1 MHVHD
6 GMHTRAARKSKGAVR
21 VEERKSEGAV
31 SADALK
37 TVERLAS
44 QPLHQR
50 AATGKGEHEA
60 NEPHEQAAKQPHEQ
74 PNAQTASVHQPP
86 PSEAQPKNAIA
97 ARKAE
102 AGAAGGTE
110 MSHSARALAAEA
122 AAVAK
127 AAASNKAA
135 ASASLAA
142 KAEKAAALVESN
154 TNPMDELSQAI
165 KAEKLYK
172 EIGDGK
178 EKPADK
184 KRSDRRTT
192 RESRAPTV
200 GARAL
205 GAVGAPKSAGAAD
218 KRSAS
223 EKATTRRHKE
233 IDPLSTIDKALAE
246 ARQAHK
252 LKVHAE
258 EEKKRTEERVAAA
271 RNLLRERARAK
282 LNKELH
288 INHLK
293 SSAKEKDGET
303 RRVTSSSTG
312 QATGQ
317 AAVGKHVKP
326 LAKEVKREELASAK
340 ELDPLALIDKA
351 IVEEKE
357 HRHEER
363 GGGQEHGAVASKA
376 AVKAGGDAEAQR
388 LKELFGKAATKVGA
402 LEDKV
407 SEFLVNISCLVSSR
421 FGQSSGMV

>member
-1 MHVHD
+1 
-6 GMHTRAARKSKGAVR
+6 MHTRASRKSDGAAR
-21 VEERKSEGAV
+21 AEERKSEGAV

-50 AATGKGEHEA
+50 GAAGKSEQEES
-60 NEPHEQAAKQPHEQ
+60 EPHEQPHEQ
-74 PNAQTASVHQPP
+74 PNAQSASVHQPP

-97 ARKAE
+97 ARKEE

-184 KRSDRRTT
+184 KKSQRSRT
-192 RESRAPTV
+192 RESRGIRAH
-200 GARAL
+200 AL
-205 GAVGAPKSAGAAD
+205 GVVGAPKSAGAAD

-223 EKATTRRHKE
+223 EKATTGRHKE
-233 IDPLSTIDKALAE
+233 IDPLSTIDKALAA

-252 LKVHAE
+252 LKVD
-258 EEKKRTEERVAAA
+258 EEKEKKQAEERVAAA
-271 RNLLRERARAK
+271 RKLLRERARAK

-293 SSAKEKDGET
+293 SSAKEKDGKT
-303 RRVTSSSTG
+303 RRETSSSTG

-317 AAVGKHVKP
+317 AVNAKHVKP
-326 LAKEVKREELASAK
+326 LAKEVKRQELASAK

-357 HRHEER
+357 HRHEEK
-363 GGGQEHGAVASKA
+363 GGEQEHGGAAASKA
-376 AVKAGGDAEAQR
+376 AVKAGGDAEAER

-407 SEFLVNISCLVSSR
+407 SECLLNISCVS
-421 FGQSSGMV
+421 

>member
-1 MHVHD
+1 M
-6 GMHTRAARKSKGAVR
+6 
-21 VEERKSEGAV
+21 
-31 SADALK
+31 
-37 TVERLAS
+37 
-44 QPLHQR
+44 
-50 AATGKGEHEA
+50 
-60 NEPHEQAAKQPHEQ
+60 
-74 PNAQTASVHQPP
+74 
-86 PSEAQPKNAIA
+86 
-97 ARKAE
+97 
-102 AGAAGGTE
+102 
-110 MSHSARALAAEA
+110 
-122 AAVAK
+122 
-127 AAASNKAA
+127 
-135 ASASLAA
+135 AA

-184 KRSDRRTT
+184 KRSERTTT
-192 RESRAPTV
+192 RESRGV

-205 GAVGAPKSAGAAD
+205 GVVGAPKSAGAAD

-223 EKATTRRHKE
+223 EKATTERHKE
-233 IDPLSTIDKALAE
+233 IDPLSTIDKALAA

-252 LKVHAE
+252 LKVDAE
-258 EEKKRTEERVAAA
+258 EQKKRAEERVAAA
-271 RNLLRERARAK
+271 RSLLRERARAK

-303 RRVTSSSTG
+303 RRDSSSSTG
-312 QATGQ
+312 QAT
-317 AAVGKHVKP
+317 VGKHGKP

-357 HRHEER
+357 HRHEEK
-363 GGGQEHGAVASKA
+363 GGEQEPGGAAASKA

-407 SEFLVNISCLVSSR
+407 SEFLVNISRRVSCR
-421 FGQSSGMV
+421 FSQSSGMV

>member
-1 MHVHD
+1 
-6 GMHTRAARKSKGAVR
+6 MHTRAARKSKGAVR
-21 VEERKSEGAV
+21 AEERKSEGAV

-50 AATGKGEHEA
+50 AATGKSEQEG

-142 KAEKAAALVESN
+142 KAKKAAALVESN

-184 KRSDRRTT
+184 KRSERTTT
-192 RESRAPTV
+192 RESRGV

-205 GAVGAPKSAGAAD
+205 GVVGAPKSAGAAD

-223 EKATTRRHKE
+223 EKATTGRHKE
-233 IDPLSTIDKALAE
+233 IDPLSTIDKALAA

-252 LKVHAE
+252 LKVDAE
-258 EEKKRTEERVAAA
+258 EQKKRAEERVAAA
-271 RNLLRERARAK
+271 RSLLRERARAK

-293 SSAKEKDGET
+293 SSAKEKEGET
-303 RRVTSSSTG
+303 RRDSSSSTG
-312 QATGQ
+312 QAT
-317 AAVGKHVKP
+317 VGKHGKP

-357 HRHEER
+357 HRHEEK
-363 GGGQEHGAVASKA
+363 GGEQEPGGAAASKA

-407 SEFLVNISCLVSSR
+407 SEFLENISCLVSSR

>member
-1 MHVHD
+1 
-6 GMHTRAARKSKGAVR
+6 MHTRAARKSKGAVR
-21 VEERKSEGAV
+21 AEERKSEGAV

-50 AATGKGEHEA
+50 GAAAKSEQQA
-60 NEPHEQAAKQPHEQ
+60 KEPHEQAAKQPHEQ

-102 AGAAGGTE
+102 EGEAGGTE

-154 TNPMDELSQAI
+154 TNAMDELSQAI

-178 EKPADK
+178 DKPADEK
-184 KRSDRRTT
+184 KSEGSRT
-192 RESRAPTV
+192 RESRGV

-205 GAVGAPKSAGAAD
+205 GVVGAPKSAGAAD
-218 KRSAS
+218 KGSAS
-223 EKATTRRHKE
+223 EKATTGRHKE
-233 IDPLSTIDKALAE
+233 IDPLSTIDKALAA

-258 EEKKRTEERVAAA
+258 EKKKRAEERVAAA

-282 LNKELH
+282 LNQELH

-293 SSAKEKDGET
+293 SSAKEKGGRT
-303 RRVTSSSTG
+303 RRETSS
-312 QATGQ
+312 ATGQ
-317 AAVGKHVKP
+317 ARGQAVVAKHVKP
-326 LAKEVKREELASAK
+326 DFLAKEVKRQELASAK

-357 HRHEER
+357 HSHEDK
-363 GGGQEHGAVASKA
+363 GGEQEHGGAAASKA

-407 SEFLVNISCLVSSR
+407 SECLVNITCVL
-421 FGQSSGMV
+421 